1 MENQTLELNSTVM
14 STDAMK
20 MIGKPAPQ
28 FSLPSIQ
35 GQTVRLK
42 DYLGK
47 KHVLL
52 WFSRG
57 FTCPFCRD
65 IMENV
70 VEGYNLLQQ
79 KNIEI
84 IQIAPNIHQRAAAFF
99 GDMAPPYPLICD
111 PDKRLFVTYG
121 LGDDGILRAQRNTI
135 ASFSYAAR
143 KGEFWKTTRAS
154 AMDVFDRS
162 FLQRLHHHALTAVNQ
177 AIVGIDTAGNI
188 TAKLDIGALESIPS
202 TPNMIQ
208 LLKPLV
214 Q

>member
-1 MENQTLELNSTVM
+1 MENQTASINLTIENGGAAV
-14 STDAMK
+14 
-20 MIGKPAPQ
+20 GKPAPR

-35 GQTVRLK
+35 GQSISLK
-42 DYLGK
+42 DYAGK
-47 KHVLL
+47 KNVLL

-65 IMENV
+65 FMENV
-70 VEGYNLLQQ
+70 VDGYGQLQQ

-84 IQIAPNIHQRAAAFF
+84 IQIAPNIHHRAVSFF
-99 GDMAPPYPLICD
+99 GDMAPPFPLICD
-111 PDKRLFVTYG
+111 PDKRLFATYG

-162 FLQRLHHHALTAVNQ
+162 FVRRLHHHALTAVNQ
-177 AIVGIDTAGNI
+177 AIVGIDINGKI
-188 TAKLDIGALESIPS
+188 TSKLDIGALESIPS
-202 TPNMIQ
+202 TPKMIQ
-208 LLKPLV
+208 LLEPTV
-214 Q
+214 H